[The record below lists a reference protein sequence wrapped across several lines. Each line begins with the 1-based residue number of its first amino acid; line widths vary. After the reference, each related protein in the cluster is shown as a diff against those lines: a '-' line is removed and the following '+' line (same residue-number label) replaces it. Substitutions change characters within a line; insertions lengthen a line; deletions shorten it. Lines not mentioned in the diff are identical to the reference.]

1 MPYVKSEYRELVEK
15 QLNEMFHKIMRVPRE
30 DRAGVLT
37 YVIYKLFIDLHAN
50 RYSDFAILMGV
61 LDCVGKEFYR
71 RVIAPHEDEAAQR
84 NGDVK

>member
-1 MPYVKSEYRELVEK
+1 MPYIKQEYRELIEK
-15 QLNEMFHKIMRVPRE
+15 QLDEIFQKVMRVPSE
-30 DRAGVLT
+30 DRAGILT
-37 YVIYKLFIDLHAN
+37 YVIYKLFLDLRVN
-50 RYSDFAILMGV
+50 RYADFAVLMGI